1 MLYHNMRP
9 FLSRELAKFHAMSY
23 CMKQGS
29 NEGKGTYTLQPV
41 KTMKHFRN
49 TSFPN

>member
-1 MLYHNMRP
+1 MLYHNMRS

-29 NEGKGTYTLQPV
+29 NEGKGTHCNPQI
-41 KTMKHFRN
+41 MKHFRN